1 MGVAPVAAAA
11 ARSGPVRARFGRW
24 WRRMAWWPLV
34 ASPPAPGGL
43 PPASVGG
50 WGAATRLQ
58 GEWHVRLRSGSGI
71 RVDDA
76 GGEAAGC
83 SRCSERGR
91 QRAEVRHMVVAS
103 RGRGGYTVVWQ
114 ICPRRWPAISGVGS
128 FAVGPLRPS
137 LHLLVVRVILRSRGW
152 PSPSCGPSLVSRP
165 ELQDG
170 VRLAPGSRTEL
181 ISRPATE
188 QSSSCARQQD
198 GARLAP
204 GGGTELVSR
213 SGLQDRRWRPVL
225 ASLLGLGAGGRPGV

>member
-1 MGVAPVAAAA
+1 
-11 ARSGPVRARFGRW
+11 
-24 WRRMAWWPLV
+24 
-34 ASPPAPGGL
+34 
-43 PPASVGG
+43 
-50 WGAATRLQ
+50 
-58 GEWHVRLRSGSGI
+58 
-71 RVDDA
+71 
-76 GGEAAGC
+76 
-83 SRCSERGR
+83 
-91 QRAEVRHMVVAS
+91 MVVAS

-225 ASLLGLGAGGRPGV
+225 ASLWVSALGVVQGCERRGLFARLFGWGSGESRVRWCLGLGCQVGGPGGGSAVLLGRARGLVLHGGHGRAGGVTAGMRRSVVVRGGRGENLFFLRTNRRRRNSFPS